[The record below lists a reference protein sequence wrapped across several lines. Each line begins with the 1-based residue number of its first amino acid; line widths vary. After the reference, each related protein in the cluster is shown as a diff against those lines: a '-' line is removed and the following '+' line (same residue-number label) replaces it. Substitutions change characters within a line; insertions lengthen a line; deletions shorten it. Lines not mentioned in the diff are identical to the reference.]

1 MIDRLAPLPLPD
13 LTGRTALVTGGTA
26 GIGLATCVALA
37 RAGARVVLTT
47 RDPQRGSDAAGV
59 VRAGLREGVGT
70 VDVVDLDVSSFSSV
84 DALVGEWGTRALD
97 VLVLNAGRNGGRT
110 RHETADGHERTMATN
125 ALGHLRLVHG
135 LLPALRAV
143 SGRVVTVGSLM
154 AGRAEPSASDP
165 CLEHGWTPSR
175 AYARS
180 KFACVAMALELPARA
195 GLAAVAAHPGW
206 TFTKILGSG
215 RWMAVGN
222 AFGRATRTG
231 QSPADG
237 AQPILAAA
245 VGLPGLVEPT
255 GYIGPRRGTAGPP
268 VAARLPA
275 ALGDPTVRAAWW
287 DALCE
292 HAGVPVAWA

>member
-1 MIDRLAPLPLPD
+1 MIDRLPPLPLPD
-13 LTGRTALVTGGTA
+13 LAGRTALVTGGTA

-37 RAGARVVLTT
+37 RAGARVVLTA

-59 VRAGLREGVGT
+59 VRAGLGGGAGS
-70 VDVVDLDVSSFSSV
+70 VDVADLDVSSFSSV
-84 DALVGEWGTRALD
+84 DALVTDWGTRALD
-97 VLVLNAGRNGGRT
+97 IVVLNAGRNGGRT

-135 LLPALRAV
+135 LLPALRAA

-154 AGRAEPSASDP
+154 AGRAEPAASDL
-165 CLEHGWTPSR
+165 CLEHDWTPSR

-180 KFACVAMALELPARA
+180 KFACIAMALELPARA
-195 GLAAVAAHPGW
+195 GVTAAAAHPGW
-206 TFTKILGSG
+206 TFTKILGTG
-215 RWMAVGN
+215 RRTAVGN
-222 AFGRATRTG
+222 AFGGLTRMG

-245 VGLPGLVEPT
+245 VGLPGLAEPT
-255 GYIGPRRGTAGPP
+255 GYVGPRRGTAGPP
-268 VAARLPA
+268 TPARLPG
-275 ALGDPTVRAAWW
+275 ALGDAEVRAAWW

-292 HAGVPVAWA
+292 HAGVPGVWA